1 MTKRGLFTPP
11 AYVLCGKVMFLVVS
25 VYLLTGGP
33 HVIGHTWDRPIS
45 TWNPLL
51 DMLKLIVKCFIALRL
66 KGLLVTAHQWSGQG
80 NVFSHVCLSVCLF
93 TGGPHHT
100 GSTPLPHGDSTVPG
114 NPSNPYHMGPL
125 LDLLKPIAGCL
136 ACKCS
141 GEGNVFTH
149 ICLSDCLFTGSS
161 PSYRVPALHPHPPNC
176 TGPSLPS
183 LKNNVQMYSAC
194 TGIPSSGPTCSNL
207 FTM

>member
-1 MTKRGLFTPP
+1 
-11 AYVLCGKVMFLVVS
+11 
-25 VYLLTGGP
+25 
-33 HVIGHTWDRPIS
+33 
-45 TWNPLL
+45 
-51 DMLKLIVKCFIALRL
+51 MLKLIVKCFIALRL

-125 LDLLKPIAGCL
+125 LDLLKPIVGCL
-136 ACKCS
+136 TCKCS
-141 GEGNVFTH
+141 GEGNGFSH
-149 ICLSDCLFTGSS
+149 ICLSDCLLTGGS

-183 LKNNVQMYSAC
+183 PKNNVQMYSAC
-194 TGIPSSGPTCSNL
+194 TESPSSGPTCSNL
-207 FTM
+207 FTI